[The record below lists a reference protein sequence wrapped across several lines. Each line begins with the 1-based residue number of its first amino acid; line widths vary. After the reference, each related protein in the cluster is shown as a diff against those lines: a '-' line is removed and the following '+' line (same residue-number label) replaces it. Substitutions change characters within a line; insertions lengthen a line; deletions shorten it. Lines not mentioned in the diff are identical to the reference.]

1 MYLSRSTCVL
11 VLAIVSAV
19 SITAAEERLSHE
31 QALTALEAAAPAMR
45 SAGIERLAE
54 IGTMADADKL
64 VAQLANADADDD
76 DDLREQVTNAM
87 WQIWS
92 RSGDPEIDSL
102 YRHGV
107 DQMQASQLSD
117 AVVTFSEVIRRKP
130 AFAEGWNKR
139 ATVYFMM
146 GKVDLSLKDCAEALK
161 LNRNHFGALS
171 GAAQIYVN
179 LGRLERALEFYE
191 RALTVHPGLPGAA
204 EAVRMLEHQIQERQR
219 QMI

>member
-1 MYLSRSTCVL
+1 MFLTRSSCVI
-11 VLAIVSAV
+11 VLAVAAALSV
-19 SITAAEERLSHE
+19 TAADERLSHE
-31 QALTALEAAAPAMR
+31 QAIKALKGPAQALR
-45 SAGIERLAE
+45 IAGIERLSE
-54 IGTMADADKL
+54 IGTMSDADQL
-64 VAQLANADADDD
+64 VAQLADAD
-76 DDLREQVTNAM
+76 DDLREQVTSAM

-92 RSGDPEIDSL
+92 RSGDPEIDAL

-107 DQMQASQLSD
+107 EQMKASQLSE
-117 AVVTFSEVIRRKP
+117 AVTTFSEVIRRKP

-146 GKVDLSLKDCAEALK
+146 GKSDLSLKDCIEALK
-161 LNRNHFGALS
+161 LNHNHFGALS

-179 LGRLERALEFYE
+179 LGRLERALEYYE

-204 EAVRMLEHQIQERQR
+204 EAVRMLEQQIQERQR

>member
-1 MYLSRSTCVL
+1 MFLSRSSCVL
-11 VLAIVSAV
+11 VLAVVSAF

-31 QALTALEAAAPAMR
+31 QALTALEAPVPAMR
-45 SAGIERLAE
+45 TAGIERLAE

-64 VAQLANADADDD
+64 VAQLADADAD

-92 RSGDPEIDSL
+92 RSGDPDVDSL

-107 DQMQASQLSD
+107 DQMKASQLSD
-117 AVVTFSEVIRRKP
+117 AVATFSEVIRRKP

-146 GKVDLSLKDCAEALK
+146 GKADLSLKDCAEALK

-191 RALTVHPGLPGAA
+191 RALTVHPSLPGAA
-204 EAVRMLEHQIQERQR
+204 EAVRMLEQQIQERQR